1 MFPDTITIYNIE
13 DNIYYRKEVKNVF
26 AHTSKIISK
35 DGNGEKYTSV
45 HNVIFSSTSLN
56 DFVSNNE
63 YKKLSDKSK
72 KFTLK
77 PNDIIVFGIFG
88 DVNSLSDIQKS
99 NIEYFLIKSISTNQY
114 GNSMLQNIEVTD

>member
-1 MFPDTITIYNIE
+1 M
-13 DNIYYRKEVKNVF
+13 
-26 AHTSKIISK
+26 
-35 DGNGEKYTSV
+35 
-45 HNVIFSSTSLN
+45 IFSSISLN
-56 DFVSNNE
+56 DFVSNID
-63 YKKLSDKSK
+63 YKKISDKSK

-114 GNSMLQNIEVTD
+114 GNSILQNIEVTD